1 MALRSFKGVG
11 CETEALEME
20 AWQGPQPM
28 EIMPSLE
35 PQLCNR
41 PWRHLRS
48 QKYYVSCVQG
58 LGVTQPCCES
68 QLCHL
73 LVGDLRYGGDFLPS
87 TYSLDLSYTPDLC
100 IPLACLTDSSN

>member
-1 MALRSFKGVG
+1 MAGTSANGNNAIFRTSI
-11 CETEALEME
+11 LEQTLGSSKKS
-20 AWQGPQPM
+20 A
-28 EIMPSLE
+28 IL
-35 PQLCNR
+35 
-41 PWRHLRS
+41 
-48 QKYYVSCVQG
+48 YVSCVQG

-100 IPLACLTDSSN
+100 IPLECLTDSSN